1 MGNKERY
8 MKRIILSHLIEMQET
23 RGNPLIFWSSSIN
36 EDAVCTLYEC
46 LRRIGPTR
54 RLDLVLST
62 TGGVITV
69 ARRLALLLHEFTQHL
84 TILVPYQARSA
95 GTLLCL
101 GANELVL
108 GPMAE
113 FGPIDAHIRSAN
125 ASVHDMPGM
134 ISAEDIRAFRQMAED
149 WFGVTR
155 EKDRLQVLALVAQR
169 VFPPS
174 LSSFYRAEHLT
185 SQVAHELLHYQLGDT
200 EESVRQRIVNQL
212 VSGYSA
218 HDYIITRTDAQ
229 SLGLQVSFASP
240 QEETLLW
247 NLFKASKQEFL
258 NLPDQFGN
266 DGAIG
271 LIMSADFCALQM
283 QRWVDT
289 SIERRQG
296 KEGGPQ
302 TQKVHHISW
311 EIDEE

>member
-1 MGNKERY
+1 
-8 MKRIILSHLIEMQET
+8 MKRMILPQLLEMQAT
-23 RGNPLIFWSSSIN
+23 RGNPVVFWSSSIN
-36 EDAVCTLYEC
+36 EDAVCMLYEC

-113 FGPIDAHIRSAN
+113 LGPIDAHIRSADD
-125 ASVHDMPGM
+125 SSHDMPGM

-149 WFGVTR
+149 WFGVKR
-155 EKDRLQVLALVAQR
+155 EKDRLQVLALIAQR

-185 SQVAHELLHYQLGDT
+185 SQAAHELLRYQLGDAQ
-200 EESVRQRIVNQL
+200 ESIRQQIVNQL

-218 HDYIITRTDAQ
+218 HNHIITRTDAQ

-247 NLFKASKQEFL
+247 NLFKTSKQEFL
-258 NLPDQFGN
+258 NLPDQFGD
-266 DGAIG
+266 DGPIG

-289 SIERRQG
+289 SIEKRQG
-296 KEGGPQ
+296 REGGSQ
-302 TQKVHHISW
+302 TQKMHHISW